1 MKRFRLAVLA
11 GALCAGMVLTAA
23 ENKNDARTPTARDAA
38 ASPTTHKANEMIGSS
53 VQTKDG
59 EKLGTIRD
67 FAFALPSGDLA
78 YVIVASGGI
87 LGLGAE
93 YHAVPPKAFSH
104 ETQNPKVLALDTTK
118 EKWDAAPKFKKDQLP
133 NLNAHREQLDKY
145 FEGSKDAKAEV
156 KIGDAKAEV
165 KVKTPDIRA
174 GGSESMKGAALY
186 LATDVIGKPVVAKNN
201 DDVGKVSDLM
211 VDMRSP
217 SIAFAIISTGTLLK
231 PTDTR
236 YAVATKNLSLGSEK
250 GKVVLN
256 TDRATLEKSERF
268 DPNEWRKNQTSAGYF
283 KYEETDA
290 KAELAI
296 DDTKKTDADATTISS
311 NTGASALSLAK
322 EGNRYVGEQA
332 KDKVVQI
339 RSERSVNGLKPSV
352 WYVVFY
358 DSTAA
363 LKATEVKFIDGRMTD
378 VKRPL
383 RLLEATSDKS
393 EPLDRS
399 KIKLDSDDALQAA
412 LKEPALQN
420 VKPSSSEMRL
430 ERGQAGMPIWK
441 VQLWGTKADDSKDD
455 VSLGTVTL
463 SAEDG
468 KTIRSEL
475 KTDKVD

>member
-1 MKRFRLAVLA
+1 MA
-11 GALCAGMVLTAA
+11 LTAA
-23 ENKNDARTPTARDAA
+23 ESQSDSKTPSARNTA
-38 ASPTTHKANEMIGSS
+38 ASPTTHKANDMIGSS
-53 VQTKDG
+53 VQTKSGD
-59 EKLGTIRD
+59 KLGSVRD

-78 YVIVASGGI
+78 YIIVASGGI

-93 YHAVPPKAFSH
+93 YHAVPPRAFSH
-104 ETQNPKVLALDTTK
+104 ETQNPKVLTLDTTK
-118 EKWDAAPKFKKDQLP
+118 EKWDAAPRFKKDQLP

-145 FEGSKDAKAEV
+145 FAGSNDAKAEV
-156 KIGDAKAEV
+156 KIGEAKAEV

-174 GGSESMKGAALY
+174 GGSDDMKGTALH

-201 DDVGKVSDLM
+201 DDVGKVSDLL

-231 PTDTR
+231 PADTR
-236 YAVATKNLSLGSEK
+236 YAIATKNLSLASEK
-250 GKVVLN
+250 SKVVLN
-256 TDRATLEKSERF
+256 ADRATLENAERF
-268 DPNEWRKNQTSAGYF
+268 DPNEWRKDKTSAGYF

-290 KAELAI
+290 KAELVI
-296 DDTKKTDADATTISS
+296 DDNKKD
-311 NTGASALSLAK
+311 GASATASRSSDGPTALSLVK

-332 KDKVVQI
+332 KDKIVQL
-339 RSERSVNGLKPSV
+339 RSERSVNGLKPNV

-358 DSTAA
+358 DATAA
-363 LKATEVKFIDGRMTD
+363 LKATEVKFTNGKMTD

-430 ERGQAGMPIWK
+430 ERGDTGAPIWK
-441 VQLWGTKADDSKDD
+441 IQLWGAKADDSKDD
-455 VSLGTVTL
+455 TSLGTVTL

-468 KTIRSEL
+468 KTIRSDL

>member
-1 MKRFRLAVLA
+1 MALA
-11 GALCAGMVLTAA
+11 AA
-23 ENKNDARTPTARDAA
+23 EDKGAARAPSAQETA
-38 ASPTTHKANEMIGSS
+38 ASPTTHKANDMIGSS
-53 VQTKDG
+53 VQTKSGD
-59 EKLGTIRD
+59 KLGTVRD

-93 YHAVPPKAFSH
+93 YHAVPPRAFSH
-104 ETQNPKVLALDTTK
+104 EIQNPKVLTLDTTK
-118 EKWDAAPKFKKDQLP
+118 EKWGAAPRFKKDQLP
-133 NLNAHREQLDKY
+133 NLNAHREQLDTY
-145 FEGSKDAKAEV
+145 FDRSNDAKAEA
-156 KIGDAKAEV
+156 KIGDAKAEL

-174 GGSESMKGAALY
+174 GGSESMKGAPLH
-186 LATDVIGKPVVAKNN
+186 LATDAIGKPVVAKNN
-201 DDVGKVSDLM
+201 DDVGKVSDLL
-211 VDMRSP
+211 VDMRAP

-231 PTDTR
+231 PADTR
-236 YAVATKNLSLGSEK
+236 YAIATKNLSLGSEK
-250 GKVVLN
+250 SKVVLN
-256 TDRATLEKSERF
+256 ADRATLENAERF
-268 DPNEWRKNQTSAGYF
+268 DPNEWRKNKTSAGYF

-296 DDTKKTDADATTISS
+296 DDKKNDANATLASSTD
-311 NTGASALSLAK
+311 GASALSLVK

-332 KDKVVQI
+332 KDKIVQI
-339 RSERSVNGLKPSV
+339 RSERSINGLKPNV

-358 DSTAA
+358 DATAA
-363 LKATEVKFIDGRMTD
+363 LKATEVKFTNGKMTD

-420 VKPSSSEMRL
+420 AKPSSSEMRL
-430 ERGQAGMPIWK
+430 ERGEGGAPIWK
-441 VQLWGTKADDSKDD
+441 VQLWGAKADDSKDD
-455 VSLGTVTL
+455 ASLGTVTL

-468 KTIRSEL
+468 KTIKSDL
-475 KTDKVD
+475 KTGKID